1 MVILDL
7 ERPSKVVT
15 NHYNRLMC
23 ETYPSI
29 NIDPVCTVATV
40 MFKPEHCLFKRS
52 SIFLGS
58 VGKATLQAVRHWEF
72 SSSFVYTSLKIYL
85 RVTLRKKNKIQLHL
99 FRKT

>member
-52 SIFLGS
+52 SIFLGT
-58 VGKATLQAVRHWEF
+58 VGKAKQEF

-85 RVTLRKKNKIQLHL
+85 RVTIRKKNKIQLHL